1 MRRGF
6 LFLSAVLLL
15 VVAIGCGG
23 SGRAL
28 PEKWQ
33 IPLKPAKG
41 YQGAAKGM
49 AVIDTKTGTDIKITA
64 TGLEPQRV
72 YTVFFVNVKSKMFA
86 GIGPAPHVL
95 KVNAKGEAN
104 LQAKMAKDTY
114 RRYVRIAI
122 YLNPG
127 NQPIPNPVGVKAKL
141 GQFLKTKLPKMVL
154 EGKLR

>member
-1 MRRGF
+1 MRRGL

-15 VVAIGCGG
+15 VWAFGCGG
-23 SGRAL
+23 GGPTL

-33 IPLKPAKG
+33 IPLKPSKG
-41 YQGAAKGM
+41 YKGPAKGM
-49 AVIDTKTGTDIKITA
+49 AVINTKTGTDISIKA
-64 TGLEPQRV
+64 TGLEPKRV

-95 KVNAKGEAN
+95 KVNDKGEAN
-104 LQAKMAKDTY
+104 LQAKITKDIY

-127 NQPIPNPVGVKAKL
+127 DQPIHNPVGVKATLGKL
-141 GQFLKTKLPKMVL
+141 IETKLPKMIL